1 MLKRFRKIS
10 LIKQILYLIVL
21 MLIIL
26 LISFIVSN
34 TIAKRIVE
42 KKVTESTTKILLQ
55 VEETMESFYK
65 DMDGISY
72 SLLYSPTIQSYLGTN
87 EILSRILM
95 NQDIAAQFS
104 STLALK
110 ENIKGIRIYDT
121 KGIMVASVGKAIEPP
136 VERQVSEIEYS
147 GIFTDKMNGSYY
159 TIAVPV
165 YNLQNNYLLRDYR
178 GMCLFIMDVSN
189 FNSMLAKSKITP
201 HTRIMLLDHNGKV
214 MANSENE
221 SVSEIV
227 DEAELRDEKRYIVQD
242 ITLSYTGWRIVSV
255 IPKNELLQDLD
266 IIKRLNVATYLVIFS
281 IFCFFLIIFY
291 GRILKPVKAL
301 MDFIR
306 SYTKTG
312 GQSRFTIIY
321 HNEIGVLADNLNKML
336 DEIDRLSSDVQIVQ
350 KQMYE
355 AEIVKKQMEIVAYR
369 NQINPHFLYNTL
381 ECIRAMAFYYKAS
394 DIADIS
400 ASLSNM
406 FRYSVKGN
414 NIVTIYDEI
423 VHLKEYAAIVDFR
436 FRGKIQIVVQADE
449 SLHAEETLKMLLQPI
464 VENAVFHGLE
474 RKIESGTVMV
484 QISKDSDNRIR
495 LCIKDNGCGM
505 DEHRLNELRECLLQY
520 EAPGFMTN
528 IGDKGIG
535 LANIYRRIK
544 LFYGDQAEMKIDS
557 TLNIG
562 TTVSIAFPTDKQLV
576 ETGEQ
581 HV

>member
-1 MLKRFRKIS
+1 MLKRIRKIS
-10 LIKQILYLIVL
+10 LIKQILYLLYI

-34 TIAKRIVE
+34 TIAKSIVE

-95 NQDIAAQFS
+95 NQEIAAQFS

-110 ENIKGIRIYDT
+110 ENIRGIRIYDT
-121 KGIMVASVGKAIEPP
+121 EGRMVASVGKAIEPT
-136 VERQVSEIEYS
+136 VKRQVSQIEYS
-147 GIFTDKMNGSYY
+147 GIFSDKMNGSYY

-189 FNSMLAKSKITP
+189 FNSMLKKSKITP
-201 HTRIMLLDHNGKV
+201 HSRLMLVDHNDKV
-214 MANSENE
+214 IANSDIE
-221 SVSEIV
+221 SGLEKFNA
-227 DEAELRDEKRYIVQD
+227 DNLRDDKRYIVQE
-242 ITLSYTGWRIVSV
+242 ISLSYTGWKIISV

-266 IIKRLNVATYLVIFS
+266 IIKRLNVATYLIIFS
-281 IFCFFLIIFY
+281 IFCVFLLIFY
-291 GRILKPVKAL
+291 GRILKPIKAL

-306 SYTKTG
+306 TYTKNG
-312 GQSRFTIIY
+312 GQSRFNVVY

-336 DEIDRLSSDVQIVQ
+336 DEIDRLGRDVQIAQ

-355 AEIVKKQMEIVAYR
+355 TEIVKKQMEISAYR

-381 ECIRAMAFYYKAS
+381 ECIRAMAFYYKAE

-406 FRYSVKGN
+406 FRYSVKGE
-414 NIVTIYDEI
+414 NIVSVYDEI
-423 VHLKEYAAIVDFR
+423 VHLKEYATIIDFR
-436 FRGKIQIVVQADE
+436 FRGKIQIAVQADE
-449 SLHAEETLKMLLQPI
+449 SLYMEKTLKMLLQPI

-474 RKIESGTVMV
+474 KKIEPGMVTV
-484 QISKDSDNRIR
+484 QIRKLSQNQIR
-495 LCIKDNGCGM
+495 FSIMDNGCGM
-505 DEHRLNELRECLLQY
+505 DEIRLSELQACLYQY

-544 LFYGDQAEMKIDS
+544 LFYGDQAEMTIDS
-557 TLNIG
+557 TLNVG
-562 TTVSIAFPTDKQLV
+562 TTVSITYSSDKQLL
-576 ETGEQ
+576 ETEDL